1 MIGWIDITAK
11 VYPEVDLK
19 SNSFRAIRA
28 SDRQFA
34 TVAKRVCNRRKLTIS
49 RTIDAQPPTGM
60 ICPANQTAPKQVIHC
75 SIRLAQL
82 AKMGPSNPRAN
93 SETDRTHH
101 LHPIVKRTPHHQA
114 TELVYTR
121 FGSRVSD
128 FFQLLPG
135 MEHHTE
141 RTSITGPSS
150 VFISNPKSQF

>member
-1 MIGWIDITAK
+1 MGFGGVIGWIDIKAK

-60 ICPANQTAPKQVIHC
+60 ICPANQTAPKQVIHH
-75 SIRLAQL
+75 SIQNVQL
-82 AKMGPSNPRAN
+82 ATMVRATQEQAPGPAAFIICTRLKNEPRTIR
-93 SETDRTHH
+93 S
-101 LHPIVKRTPHHQA
+101 

-121 FGSRVSD
+121 FTDRVSD
-128 FFQLLPG
+128 LFQLLPG
-135 MEHHTE
+135 MEHE
-141 RTSITGPSS
+141 NGIINCR
-150 VFISNPKSQF
+150 